1 MIDYLWLIVLTI
13 EFSRIRKNNIETQE
27 ELADALNQAG
37 YNVTQATVS
46 RDIRELNLTK
56 TSVDGKHQKYVIYQ
70 SADINLADKYV
81 NVMRDG
87 FISMSVAQNLLV
99 IKTVPGMASAV
110 CAALDAM
117 DLEEVVG
124 SIAGDD
130 TIMVATSSK
139 EDATSLKER
148 LHIVVKSRE
157 DMNVN

>member
-1 MIDYLWLIVLTI
+1 MKSERQNKII
-13 EFSRIRKNNIETQE
+13 ELIRKNNIETQE
-27 ELADALNQAG
+27 ELAVALNQAG

>member
-1 MIDYLWLIVLTI
+1 MKSERQNKII
-13 EFSRIRKNNIETQE
+13 ELIRKNNIETQE

-56 TSVDGKHQKYVIYQ
+56 TSVDGKQQKYVIYQ
-70 SADINLADKYV
+70 SADINLADQYV

>member
-1 MIDYLWLIVLTI
+1 MKSERQNKII
-13 EFSRIRKNNIETQE
+13 ELIRKNNIETQE

-130 TIMVATSSK
+130 TIMVAASSK

-148 LHIVVKSRE
+148 LHIVAKSRE

>member
-1 MIDYLWLIVLTI
+1 MKSERQNKII
-13 EFSRIRKNNIETQE
+13 ELIRKNNIETQE

-70 SADINLADKYV
+70 SVDINLADKYV

>member
-1 MIDYLWLIVLTI
+1 MKSERQNKII
-13 EFSRIRKNNIETQE
+13 ELIRKNNIETQE

-130 TIMVATSSK
+130 TIMVAASSK

>member
-1 MIDYLWLIVLTI
+1 MKSERQNKKI
-13 EFSRIRKNNIETQE
+13 ELIRKNNIETQE

-70 SADINLADKYV
+70 SADMNLADNYV

>member
-1 MIDYLWLIVLTI
+1 MKSERQNKII
-13 EFSRIRKNNIETQE
+13 ELIRKNNIETQE

-117 DLEEVVG
+117 DLE
-124 SIAGDD
+124 
-130 TIMVATSSK
+130 
-139 EDATSLKER
+139 
-148 LHIVVKSRE
+148 
-157 DMNVN
+157 